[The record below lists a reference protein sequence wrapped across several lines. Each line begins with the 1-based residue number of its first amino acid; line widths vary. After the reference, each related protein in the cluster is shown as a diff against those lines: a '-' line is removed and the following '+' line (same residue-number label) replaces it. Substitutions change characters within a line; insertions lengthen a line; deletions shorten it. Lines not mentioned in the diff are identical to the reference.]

1 MISLR
6 KRTVVREIKKNELL
20 DFSFLLLGAA
30 LTALAFNLF
39 LLPNDILVGFSG
51 LSIIANNLWGIKPS
65 LFIAIGYAI
74 IVVLSYIYLGKS
86 ATKKNIIG
94 SLLYPFFVEV
104 TSYLTPYVDLTGL
117 EAVVLVLCG
126 AVLSGFGS
134 GLVYKVG
141 YSTGGSDVV
150 NQLVSKYIK
159 RPIGTSMLITD
170 GCIIGLGFFVFGFK
184 TVIYSVIAVYVISFI
199 TDKVMIG
206 ISQSKSFYVI
216 TDHETE
222 VKKFLLRALSHG
234 VTVIP
239 ARGGYTG
246 NEIKM
251 IMCIVPTK
259 EYVTIK
265 ENILAIDERALILVS
280 DTYEVL
286 GSK

>member
-6 KRTVVREIKKNELL
+6 KRTVIREIKKNELL